1 LPVRPLCRGLAGRAG
16 PAVLAP
22 WSGAVGR
29 PLKREGIFRLPFCS
43 AGVASLLAT
52 RRLITLR
59 ILNIAQCYGGAVM
72 DVAERPDW
80 AKKPLWQLT
89 PEELTEALAYV
100 EEHEPSDEAL
110 SRALAV
116 QLAELTVGVH

>member
-1 LPVRPLCRGLAGRAG
+1 
-16 PAVLAP
+16 
-22 WSGAVGR
+22 
-29 PLKREGIFRLPFCS
+29 
-43 AGVASLLAT
+43 
-52 RRLITLR
+52 
-59 ILNIAQCYGGAVM
+59 M